1 MTADGLTAVFA
12 LWFPNNDG
20 EIIPALKAGSG
31 KVNSHLFNLALP
43 LGALNT
49 GVSDQVG
56 VTATFPDIGSSLGCQ
71 LSRIDFQCRHFVVMR
86 DQAQNTRLPL
96 YDGS

>member
-1 MTADGLTAVFA
+1 MTADGLTAVLA

-20 EIIPALKAGSG
+20 EIIPALKVGSD

-49 GVSDQVG
+49 AVSDQVR
-56 VTATFPDIGSSLGCQ
+56 VLQ
-71 LSRIDFQCRHFVVMR
+71 LSR
-86 DQAQNTRLPL
+86 T
-96 YDGS
+96 